1 MKAITET
8 WISLEEENS
17 DDDNCKGDLFEEKND
32 EDEDTD
38 IESEEEIEEI
48 FELF

>member
-1 MKAITET
+1 MWRKI
-8 WISLEEENS
+8 LDS
-17 DDDNCKGDLFEEKND
+17 DGNDCEGDVFEEEKND